1 MIFGIREKKTS
12 LGKFTSDKC
21 SACKKSI
28 EYRMEKTVQYFVVL
42 GINLVPLHMC
52 YESVCDKCGIA
63 KAVKGRTA
71 RGLARKHF
79 AGRQL
84 KQQFFM
90 GLRLV
95 LAAAVIAAAVV
106 LPLTIKIPLDRDPE
120 VLKALVSA
128 DGNYAIHDS
137 SGEVLAVVNVTDG
150 VKTLTWYDKVSV
162 LSNTGSKGGTF
173 YLHETYQEA
182 ADSQG
187 NTILTRFM
195 DDPGRLLDQYKS
207 VVRVYFY
214 NQDMDALGF
223 YKGVEDLSTIHYT
236 ARKVTYPSI
245 YYLSEDQKEGYLQV
259 LYLMSNAQVRIELV
273 QSEEGVYD
281 QVVSVYI
288 DTIEGGVITDQV
300 TYYFDD
306 DIIALAQ
313 QEGLTADSQ
322 AQDFVD
328 FIIKNGVSAVQTYHY
343 EHYRNTGVVVSEQ
356 STLPDEDGVMQTY
369 TVLYDVTAKDGY
381 YIAQMIEG
389 GGQ

>member
-12 LGKFTSDKC
+12 LGNFTSEKC
-21 SACKKSI
+21 SACKKNI
-28 EYRMEKTVQYFVVL
+28 EYRLEKTVKYLVVL
-42 GINLVPLHMC
+42 GINLVPLHSS
-52 YESVCDKCGIA
+52 YESVCDKCGVTE
-63 KAVKGRTA
+63 AVKGRAA

-79 AGRQL
+79 AGRQFA
-84 KQQFFM
+84 QQFFM
-90 GLRLV
+90 VLRLV

-106 LPLTIKIPLDRDPE
+106 LPLSIKIPLSREPE
-120 VLKALVSA
+120 VIKALVSA

-150 VKTLTWYDKVSV
+150 IKTLTWYDKVSE

-207 VVRVYFY
+207 VVRVYLY
-214 NQDMDALGF
+214 NEDTDALAF
-223 YKGVEDLSTIHYT
+223 YKGVGDLSTIEYT
-236 ARKVTYPSI
+236 PRKVTYPSI
-245 YYLSEDQKEGYLQV
+245 YYLAEDQQEEYLQV
-259 LYLMSNAQVRIELV
+259 LYLMSNAQVRVEFV
-273 QSEEGVYD
+273 QSAQDVYD
-281 QVVSVYI
+281 QTVSVYI
-288 DTIEGGVITDQV
+288 DTIEGGRTTDQM

-313 QEGLTADSQ
+313 QAGLSPDSQ

-328 FIIKNGVSAVQTYHY
+328 FIVKNGVSAIQTYHY
-343 EHYRNTGVVVSEQ
+343 EYYRNTGVIVYEES
-356 STLPDEDGVMQTY
+356 SLPDEDGVMQTY
-369 TVLYDVTAKDGY
+369 TAQYDVTVNNGY
-381 YIAQMIEG
+381 YIVQAKESGVQ
-389 GGQ
+389 